1 MTNTPTTSNTG
12 ASSNGQQGGETLTMA
27 QRAADLAQRAGAQAS
42 KLVDLARDNPK
53 TAIAAGAALA
63 AGAAAAAA
71 IPMVRSKRKAA
82 TKKTA
87 TKKAAPKSAA
97 ASKTPAK
104 KPPARRKPAAKAAKP
119 AAKPAADKS

>member
-1 MTNTPTTSNTG
+1 MTNTPTNSNAG
-12 ASSNGQQGGETLTMA
+12 ASKSGQQGGETLTMA

-82 TKKTA
+82 TKK
-87 TKKAAPKSAA
+87 AAPKRAT
-97 ASKTPAK
+97 ASKTTAK
-104 KPPARRKPAAKAAKP
+104 KPAARKKPAAKAAKP
-119 AAKPAADKS
+119 AAAKSTADKS